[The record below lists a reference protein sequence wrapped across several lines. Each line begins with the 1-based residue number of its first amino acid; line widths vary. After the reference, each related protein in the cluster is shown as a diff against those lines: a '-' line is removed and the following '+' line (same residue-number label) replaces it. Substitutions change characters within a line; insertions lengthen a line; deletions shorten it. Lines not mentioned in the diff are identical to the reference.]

1 MHNARFNG
9 VYLLCLFHKLRKKSL
24 RIFVDGERIVTLGM
38 QGKKDNQEK
47 LFASFQLASVYNL
60 MKYLKFEQK
69 RIKKGAGQLAFK
81 VFMRSVIRD
90 LFLALLRH
98 LKLTFQYGLN

>member
-9 VYLLCLFHKLRKKSL
+9 VYLLCLFYKLRKKSL

-60 MKYLKFEQK
+60 MNYLKFIGK
-69 RIKKGAGQLAFK
+69 RAKSGTGKLSFKAFIE
-81 VFMRSVIRD
+81 SVVQD
-90 LFLALLRH
+90 LFLAFLGHR
-98 LKLTFQYGLN
+98 KFTVQY